1 MADNW
6 IKEETKGEPGCTTRP
21 IAQGFMVSVARFPVR
36 CVLLDSIVLRN
47 LITHHLLFF
56 NDAYRFVNKHPT
68 ESTEGGCTLAM
79 DRLVVGS
86 LCAR

>member
-6 IKEETKGEPGCTTRP
+6 IKEETKAEPCRTTSL
-21 IAQGFMVSVARFPVR
+21 IMSVARFPVR
-36 CVLLDSIVLRN
+36 CVLLDSIVFRN
-47 LITHHLLFF
+47 LITHRLLFF

-86 LCAR
+86 PGAR

>member
-6 IKEETKGEPGCTTRP
+6 IKEETKAEPGCTTRP
-21 IAQGFMVSVARFPVR
+21 IAQGFMVSVARFPVC

-56 NDAYRFVNKHPT
+56 NDAYRFVNKQTQQSPT
-68 ESTEGGCTLAM
+68 AH
-79 DRLVVGS
+79 
-86 LCAR
+86 